1 MRSKEEVQS
10 SLIRMGRRRYLMIK
24 NYRRYLPAIKRACEE
39 VFGECELYV
48 FGSVLTGKFTAG
60 SDVDLLIKVKE
71 APRNLRERA
80 ELEVRIEELA
90 GLPDYHPF
98 EFHIVD
104 EAGFKRYVEVLKVKP
119 VKVEERL

>member
-1 MRSKEEVQS
+1 MRSKEEVRS
-10 SLIRMGRRRYLMIK
+10 NLIRMGRRRYLMIK

-60 SDVDLLIKVKE
+60 SDVDLLVKVKN
-71 APRNLRERA
+71 APKGPRERA
-80 ELEVRIEELA
+80 KLEVKIEELA

-104 EAGFKRYVEVLKVKP
+104 DAGFKRYMEILKVKP
-119 VKVEERL
+119 VKVEELL

>member
-1 MRSKEEVQS
+1 MS
-10 SLIRMGRRRYLMIK
+10 SREKALETIIERGRKRYLMIK
-24 NYRRYLPAIKRACEE
+24 NYKRYLPAIKMACEH

-60 SDVDLLIKVKE
+60 SDVDLLIKIRE
-71 APRNLRERA
+71 APKSLRERA
-80 ELEVRIEELA
+80 ELEARIEELA

-104 EAGFKRYVEVLKVKP
+104 EKGFERYVKLLKAELK
-119 VKVEERL
+119 KVE

>member
-1 MRSKEEVQS
+1 MRDFEE
-10 SLIRMGRRRYLMIK
+10 SLLQTGRKRYLMIK

-60 SDVDLLIKVKE
+60 SDVDILIKVKN
-71 APRNLRERA
+71 APKSLREKA
-80 ELEVRIEELA
+80 ELEVKIEELA
-90 GLPDYHPF
+90 GLPYYHPF

-104 EAGFKRYVEVLKVKP
+104 EKIFRRYVEVLKVNP
-119 VKVEERL
+119 VKVG

>member
-1 MRSKEEVQS
+1 
-10 SLIRMGRRRYLMIK
+10 MIK

-60 SDVDLLIKVKE
+60 SDVDLLVKVKN
-71 APRNLRERA
+71 APKGPRERA
-80 ELEVRIEELA
+80 KLEVKIEELA

-104 EAGFKRYVEVLKVKP
+104 EAGFKRYMEILKVKP
-119 VKVEERL
+119 VKVEELL

>member
-1 MRSKEEVQS
+1 MTSREKALEAMIE
-10 SLIRMGRRRYLMIK
+10 RGRKRYLMIK
-24 NYRRYLPAIKRACEE
+24 NYKRYLPVIKRACEE

-60 SDVDLLIKVKE
+60 SDVDLLIKVREVPKS
-71 APRNLRERA
+71 LRERA
-80 ELEVRIEELA
+80 ELEARIEELA

-104 EAGFKRYVEVLKVKP
+104 EDGFRRYAKLLKAELK
-119 VKVEERL
+119 KVE

>member
-1 MRSKEEVQS
+1 
-10 SLIRMGRRRYLMIK
+10 MIK
-24 NYRRYLPAIKRACEE
+24 NYRKYLPAIKRACEE

-48 FGSVLTGKFTAG
+48 FGSALTGKFTAG

-71 APRNLRERA
+71 VPKSLRERA

-90 GLPDYHPF
+90 GLPDCHPF

-119 VKVEERL
+119 VRVEQLL

>member
-1 MRSKEEVQS
+1 MS
-10 SLIRMGRRRYLMIK
+10 SRGRAIEAMIERGKKRYLMIK

-39 VFGECELYV
+39 IFGECELYV

-60 SDVDLLIKVKE
+60 SDVDLLIKVMEVPKS
-71 APRNLRERA
+71 LRERA
-80 ELEVRIEELA
+80 ELEARIEELA

-104 EAGFKRYVEVLKVKP
+104 EEGFERYAKLLKAELK
-119 VKVEERL
+119 KVE

>member
-1 MRSKEEVQS
+1 MRSREEVRS
-10 SLIRMGRRRYLMIK
+10 ELIRRGRKRYLMIK
-24 NYRRYLPAIKRACEE
+24 NYRRYLPAIKRACEN
-39 VFGECELYV
+39 VLGECELYV

-71 APRNLRERA
+71 VPKSLRERA
-80 ELEVRIEELA
+80 KVEVKIEELA

-119 VKVEERL
+119 VKVEELL

>member
-1 MRSKEEVQS
+1 MNLREVVIS
-10 SLIRMGRRRYLMIK
+10 RMIDEGRKRYLMIK
-24 NYRRYLPAIKRACEE
+24 NYRKYLPAIKRACDE

-71 APRNLRERA
+71 APKSLREKA
-80 ELEVRIEELA
+80 EIEVKIEELA
-90 GLPDYHPF
+90 NLPYYHPF

-104 EAGFKRYVEVLKVKP
+104 ENGFKRYVEVFKVKP
-119 VKVEERL
+119 VKFE

>member
-1 MRSKEEVQS
+1 MS
-10 SLIRMGRRRYLMIK
+10 SREKTLEAMIERGRKRYLMIR
-24 NYRRYLPAIKRACEE
+24 NYKRYLPAIKRACEQ

-60 SDVDLLIKVKE
+60 SDVDLLIKIRE
-71 APRNLRERA
+71 APKSLRERA
-80 ELEVRIEELA
+80 RLEARIEELA

-104 EAGFKRYVEVLKVKP
+104 EKGFERYVKLLKAELKR
-119 VKVEERL
+119 VE

>member
-1 MRSKEEVQS
+1 MS
-10 SLIRMGRRRYLMIK
+10 SREKALEAMIERGRKRYLMIK
-24 NYRRYLPAIKRACEE
+24 NYKRYLPAIKKACEQ

-60 SDVDLLIKVKE
+60 SDVDLLIKVQKG
-71 APRNLRERA
+71 PKSLRERA
-80 ELEVRIEELA
+80 ELEARIEELA

-104 EAGFKRYVEVLKVKP
+104 EEGFERYRELLNVKL
-119 VKVEERL
+119 ERVR